1 MPQGGHTMTDEN
13 RPRRRRGG
21 QPGNRNALKRG
32 YYARGFTRQENADLR
47 SAAGVR
53 GLDEEIALVRHV
65 IKKTAASPDD
75 RHMLIMIRAA
85 NVLNRLV
92 RTRHKIEGNPDRLK
106 EAAENIRD
114 YFSKFWS
121 PDGSTPPDDSQQ

>member
-1 MPQGGHTMTDEN
+1 MTDKNE
-13 RPRRRRGG
+13 PKRRRGG
-21 QPGNRNALKRG
+21 QPGNRNACKHG
-32 YYARGFTRQENADLR
+32 YYARLFTREENEDLR
-47 SAAGVR
+47 STGDVR

-65 IKKTAASPDD
+65 IKKAAASPDD

-106 EAAENIRD
+106 EAMERVRD
-114 YFSKFWS
+114 YFSEIWS
-121 PDGSTPPDDSQQ
+121 PDASMPPNGS